1 MTVPVAR
8 RRSASRRPAPAR
20 RRGVVAAG
28 GLAPLLLLGACG
40 GPVEVSAPAL
50 DAETAA
56 TCETFLAAL
65 PDELAGLERRE
76 LSPADAP
83 ARAWGDGLVL
93 TCGVEEPPGFR
104 QLITPSCDEIV
115 GVGWFFPPSELESED
130 GPVTG
135 TTIGYRPR
143 IEVLVPQD
151 YRGGVSFAAFSE
163 LAAPVKAHLDL
174 VQRCQ

>member
-1 MTVPVAR
+1 MTVPVAPG
-8 RRSASRRPAPAR
+8 RSASRRPAPVR

-28 GLAPLLLLGACG
+28 VLALLLGGCG
-40 GPVEVSAPAL
+40 GPVEVATPAL
-50 DAETAA
+50 DAEAAA
-56 TCETFLAAL
+56 TCESFLAAL
-65 PDELAGLERRE
+65 PDELAGLEPRAV
-76 LSPADAP
+76 SPADAP

-115 GVGWFFPPSELESED
+115 GVGWFFPPAQLESED

-143 IEVLVPQD
+143 IEVVVPED
-151 YRGGVSFAAFSE
+151 YRGGVSFAALSE
-163 LAAPVKAHLDL
+163 LAAPVKAHLEL

>member
-1 MTVPVAR
+1 MVTAR
-8 RRSASRRPAPAR
+8 RHAPRRPAPAR
-20 RRGVVAAG
+20 GRGVVAAG
-28 GLAPLLLLGACG
+28 ALVLLLGACG
-40 GPVEVSAPAL
+40 GPVEVAAPAL

-56 TCETFLAAL
+56 ACETFLEAL
-65 PDELAGLERRE
+65 PDELADLEPQE
-76 LSPADAP
+76 VSPADAP

-104 QLITPSCDEIV
+104 ELITPSCDEIV

-143 IEVLVPQD
+143 VEVLVPEE
-151 YRGGVSFAAFSE
+151 YRGGVSFTALSE
-163 LAAPVKAHLDL
+163 LAGPVTEHLEL